1 MARPATRG
9 AGGEPNST
17 SDASQRGLVP
27 KGSSR
32 SIAPRRGAPSP
43 HRIEIRT
50 AAGPSSVVQWVLSGG
65 PYTVSSHTRHTSRW
79 CDHPGNCM
87 ADGLQAS
94 AGRDPVTGRTMRRG
108 DHHPLP
114 WTRGLASA
122 ESRGRGCSHRRGGY
136 GRHGRRRRRRRGG
149 RCARRRLG
157 NDANGARAGLLV
169 SDGNT
174 NRSHGDYGAGTND
187 GR

>member
-1 MARPATRG
+1 MVRPATRG

-17 SDASQRGLVP
+17 SDASQHGLVQ
-27 KGSSR
+27 KDQSR

-43 HRIEIRT
+43 HRVEIRT

-87 ADGLQAS
+87 ADGLQVS

-108 DHHPLP
+108 DDHPLP
-114 WTRGLASA
+114 WTLTAP
-122 ESRGRGCSHRRGGY
+122 
-136 GRHGRRRRRRRGG
+136 
-149 RCARRRLG
+149 ARRQQPRHKSIP
-157 NDANGARAGLLV
+157 RAGV
-169 SDGNT
+169 SGILRVWLQSSSGWPWT
-174 NRSHGDYGAGTND
+174 SRALPAASSGWSLRQESPREPRQRCPCRLA
-187 GR
+187 R